1 VPVLENQR
9 HELFAQE
16 LAKGKSASEAYVSS
30 GYKPSRKNAARLK
43 ANEDIAARVA
53 ELLTIAARLFPQNS
67 FLRRAIMR
75 RAVLAIVALLW
86 ASSAFAQDYPSRPI
100 RIIVPTPPGGP
111 VDVIARVLANALPAV
126 LRQNVFIENKPGAG
140 NTIGSRQAA
149 AADPDGY
156 TLMVSAASGLIM
168 SPMIVKNAGYDASS
182 FAPIALVAETP
193 QVLVIN
199 PQLPFKSVAELVAYA
214 KDNPGKLNY
223 STGGVGTL
231 PHLNA
236 ELFKSASGTN
246 ILHVPYKGGGP
257 SLTAV
262 VGGEVQMTF
271 DTVSTSLQLIQD
283 GRLRALAIVGPKR
296 SPELPDV
303 PAMPEIGFPTVTSGA
318 WTALMA
324 PRNTP
329 PAIIAK
335 LNAATDAA
343 LKGETMKNA
352 LAKLGAQPRGG
363 TPQDLTDHIQRE
375 QAKWK
380 PIVAALDLK
389 VD

>member
-1 VPVLENQR
+1 M
-9 HELFAQE
+9 
-16 LAKGKSASEAYVSS
+16 
-30 GYKPSRKNAARLK
+30 RL
-43 ANEDIAARVA
+43 
-53 ELLTIAARLFPQNS
+53 
-67 FLRRAIMR
+67 
-75 RAVLAIVALLW
+75 AVLAIVALLW
-86 ASSAFAQDYPSRPI
+86 TASAFAQDYPSRPI
-100 RIIVPTPPGGP
+100 RIIVPTPAGGP

-168 SPMIVKNAGYDASS
+168 SPMIVKNAGYDTSS

-214 KDNPGKLNY
+214 KKNPGKLNY

-262 VGGEVQMTF
+262 VAGEVQMTF
-271 DTVSTSLQLIQD
+271 DTVSTSLQLILD

-296 SPELPDV
+296 SAELPDV

-324 PRNTP
+324 PRDTP
-329 PAIIAK
+329 PAIIAR
-335 LNAATDAA
+335 LNAATNAA
-343 LKGETMKNA
+343 LKGEMMKNA

-363 TPQDLTDHIQRE
+363 TPQVLTDHIQRE
-375 QAKWK
+375 QTKWK

>member
-1 VPVLENQR
+1 M
-9 HELFAQE
+9 
-16 LAKGKSASEAYVSS
+16 VSR
-30 GYKPSRKNAARLK
+30 G
-43 ANEDIAARVA
+43 EHI
-53 ELLTIAARLFPQNS
+53 
-67 FLRRAIMR
+67 R
-75 RAVLAIVALLW
+75 RAVLAAATLAW
-86 ASSAFAQDYPSRPI
+86 AASAFAQDYPSRPI
-100 RIIVPTPPGGP
+100 RIIVSTPAGGP
-111 VDVIARVLANALPAV
+111 VDVMARVLANALPAV
-126 LRQNVFIENKPGAG
+126 LGQSVFIENKPGAG

-182 FAPIALVAETP
+182 FAPVALIAETP

-199 PQLPFKSVAELVAYA
+199 PQVPFKSVAELVAYA
-214 KDNPGKLNY
+214 KQNPGKLNY
-223 STGGVGTL
+223 STGGIGTL

-236 ELFKSASGTN
+236 ELLKSVGGIN

-262 VGGEVQMTF
+262 VAGEVQVTF

-283 GRLRALAIVGPKR
+283 GKLRALAIVGPKR
-296 SPELPDV
+296 APELPDV
-303 PAMPEIGFPTVTSGA
+303 PAMPELGFPAVTSGA

-324 PRNTP
+324 PHDTP
-329 PAIIAK
+329 GAIITRLNSAT
-335 LNAATDAA
+335 NAALNGDA
-343 LKGETMKNA
+343 MKNA

-363 TPQDLTDHIQRE
+363 TPQDLADHIQRE
-375 QAKWK
+375 QTKWK
-380 PIVAALDLK
+380 PIVETLNLK